1 MAALDEERCYL
12 DEVEAMLLEREAA
25 KKPETEAMELNILAK
40 LTKNFPCSKCGE
52 VVGESKH
59 KQCAACG
66 EVVHASCAEG
76 KLPVGYWFCA
86 DCAPGLKHG
95 HADPALNIPLHNLI
109 RGGSSYPEAS
119 EEMKQ
124 ELKGTYSFVR
134 SCLIKKTTDGDVIVP
149 PPCLRA
155 DVIHKVHEELLHAG
169 WERTYSVLRRS
180 YWWPG
185 MRTEVQA
192 QCRAC
197 LSC

>member
-1 MAALDEERCYL
+1 MAALDEEGCYL
-12 DEVEAMLLEREAA
+12 DEVEAMLLEGEAA

-66 EVVHASCAEG
+66 EVVHASCAGG

-119 EEMKQ
+119 EEMK
-124 ELKGTYSFVR
+124 
-134 SCLIKKTTDGDVIVP
+134 
-149 PPCLRA
+149 
-155 DVIHKVHEELLHAG
+155 
-169 WERTYSVLRRS
+169 
-180 YWWPG
+180 
-185 MRTEVQA
+185 
-192 QCRAC
+192 
-197 LSC
+197 